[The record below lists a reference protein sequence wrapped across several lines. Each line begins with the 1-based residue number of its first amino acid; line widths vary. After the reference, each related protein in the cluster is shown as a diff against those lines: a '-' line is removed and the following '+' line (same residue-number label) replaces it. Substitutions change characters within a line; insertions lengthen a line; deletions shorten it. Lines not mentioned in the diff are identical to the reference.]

1 MKVQL
6 ITDGSADLPKGFA
19 EKHNIIVVPLNIHF
33 GEEEIRTD
41 ELSVDEYYKKCEL
54 RTICRRLLHRAQLH
68 FTKPINRSIRTHRF

>member
-33 GEEEIRTD
+33 GEEGNTD
-41 ELSVDEYYKKCEL
+41 
-54 RTICRRLLHRAQLH
+54 R
-68 FTKPINRSIRTHRF
+68 